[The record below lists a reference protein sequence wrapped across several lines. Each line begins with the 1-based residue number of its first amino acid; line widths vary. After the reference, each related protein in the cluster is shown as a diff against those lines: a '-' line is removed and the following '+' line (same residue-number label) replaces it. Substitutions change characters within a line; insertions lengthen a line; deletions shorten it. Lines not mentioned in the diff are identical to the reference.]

1 MALLNNTPNNGY
13 LYIQGL
19 VISYENNIYSI
30 NNIYTN
36 NKYIYFNK
44 TDPNNLVTT
53 NIRKL
58 DNNLCFI
65 IKNINGNGYILDNK
79 DITLTF
85 DSFDNNNIITKINNI
100 KKDNKTYK
108 QKLEQINN
116 NVEDLSDEYK
126 STKTFDE
133 IKEELNTSIINCS
146 SLLTSLKTSFNT
158 YLNDKKFTKDEKV
171 DINYRIEE
179 IQTKFIKTLA
189 SADALVDLILKEE
202 QIDVSATTQYQT
214 LLTTLL
220 SQMIEEINVITKND
234 LEDVGIN
241 NIVPITSDIDTI
253 INTLSNLKN
262 ACNELKFLGAGATIS
277 DEVYNANVRIDN
289 IIENMNELQSSLVNS
304 FNKENQ
310 RIQEFFDENQ
320 RYSNKIVVLT
330 NEIMNKG
337 DSLTSSQ
344 YSTLTQ
350 YTTVMKN
357 SLNSIKSTYQTYY
370 NNENIDDNNKKLLK
384 NNYDA
389 FETKHK
395 ALTDLIENDL
405 YDLEYDKTERNNFS
419 IILAEY
425 RSARSSLKAQLSYCV
440 TLVDNATLEVNLQ
453 QIQDNLT
460 NEITKVRNLY
470 NDLEKRTKNL
480 ETRMT
485 EIETKLNNTTT
496 TEG

>member
-1 MALLNNTPNNGY
+1 MALLNNTPNTGY
-13 LYIQGL
+13 LYVQGL
-19 VISYENNIYSI
+19 VISYENKIYSI

-44 TDPNNLVTT
+44 NNPNNLVTT

-85 DSFDNNNIITKINNI
+85 DSFDNNNIINKINNI

-116 NVEDLSDEYK
+116 NIEDLSDEYK
-126 STKTFDE
+126 TTKTFDE

-146 SLLTSLKTSFNT
+146 SLLTSLKISFNT
-158 YLNDKKFTKDEKV
+158 YLSDKKFTKDEKNDV
-171 DINYRIEE
+171 DYRIEE
-179 IQTKFIKTLA
+179 IQTKFVKTLA
-189 SADALVDLILKEE
+189 SADALVDLKLKEE

-220 SQMIEEINVITKND
+220 SQMIEEINIITKND
-234 LEDVGIN
+234 SEDVGIN
-241 NIVPITSDIDTI
+241 DIVPITSDIDTI

-277 DEVYNANVRIDN
+277 DEVYNANLRIDN
-289 IIENMNELQSSLVNS
+289 ILENMNELQASLVNS

-370 NNENIDDNNKKLLK
+370 NNNNIDNNNKQLLK
-384 NNYDA
+384 NSYNA

-405 YDLEYDKTERNNFS
+405 HDLEYDKTERNNFS
-419 IILAEY
+419 VILAEY
-425 RSARSSLKAQLSYCV
+425 RSARSGLKAQLSHCV
-440 TLVDNATLEVNLQ
+440 TLVDNATLEVNLK
-453 QIQDNLT
+453 QIQNNLN
-460 NEITKVRNLY
+460 NEITNVRNLY
-470 NDLEKRTKNL
+470 NGLEKRVQT
-480 ETRMT
+480 
-485 EIETKLNNTTT
+485 IEEKLNNITTT
-496 TEG
+496 QITEG

>member
-1 MALLNNTPNNGY
+1 MALLNNTPNTGY
-13 LYIQGL
+13 LYVQGL
-19 VISYENNIYSI
+19 VISYENKIYSI

-44 TDPNNLVTT
+44 NNPNNLVTT
-53 NIRKL
+53 NIRKINKDL
-58 DNNLCFI
+58 YFI

-85 DSFDNNNIITKINNI
+85 DSFDNNNIINKINNI
-100 KKDNKTYK
+100 KKDTKSYK

-116 NVEDLSDEYK
+116 NVENLSDEYK

-158 YLNDKKFTKDEKV
+158 YLNDKKFIKDEKV
-171 DINYRIEE
+171 DIDYRIED

-189 SADALVDLILKEE
+189 SADALVDLKLKEE
-202 QIDVSATTQYQT
+202 QIDVSITTQYQE
-214 LLTTLL
+214 LLKTLL
-220 SQMIEEINVITKND
+220 SQMIEEINVITKSD
-234 LEDVGIN
+234 SEDVGIN
-241 NIVPITSDIDTI
+241 DIVPITSDIDTI

-289 IIENMNELQSSLVNS
+289 ILENMNELQSSLVNS

-370 NNENIDDNNKKLLK
+370 NNNNIDNNNKQLLK
-384 NNYDA
+384 NSYNA

-405 YDLEYDKTERNNFS
+405 HDLEYDKTERNNFS
-419 IILAEY
+419 VILAEY
-425 RSARSSLKAQLSYCV
+425 RSARSGLKAQLSHCI
-440 TLVDNATLEVNLQ
+440 TLVDNATLEVNLK
-453 QIQDNLT
+453 QIQNNLN
-460 NEITKVRNLY
+460 NEITNVRNLY
-470 NDLEKRTKNL
+470 NGLEKRVQT
-480 ETRMT
+480 
-485 EIETKLNNTTT
+485 IEEKLNNITTT
-496 TEG
+496 QITEG